1 MSLGHTSGVTSV
13 SILLPAPWAGLLVL
27 TGLWNLLIW
36 PRFWQR
42 IAADPRSRDAA
53 GRPTRFLTVHAVL
66 IGVSL
71 ALGLAVGVLGVIALV

>member
-1 MSLGHTSGVTSV
+1 MTSDAL
-13 SILLPAPWAGLLVL
+13 LLPTPWAVLLVV

-42 IAADPRSRDAA
+42 IAADPRSRDTS

-71 ALGLAVGVLGVIALV
+71 ALGLAVGVLGVVALV

>member
-1 MSLGHTSGVTSV
+1 MTSDA
-13 SILLPAPWAGLLVL
+13 ILLPAPWAILLVV

-42 IAADPRSRDAA
+42 IAADPRSRDAS
-53 GRPTRFLTVHAVL
+53 GRATRFLTVHAVL

-71 ALGLAVGVLGVIALV
+71 VLGVAVGVLGVLALA